1 MRVDVF
7 FGIQT
12 VTAADIANRV
22 VAVIDVL
29 RASTSITIAL
39 ANDAKNVIPFDSSE
53 EAVNRSKSFERS
65 EVRLAGERKIL
76 AIPGFDLGNS
86 PREFTRDAVEGKTIL
101 MSTTNGTA
109 TLAGVTGA
117 RDVLVASYVN
127 LSAVLAMLRSALRG
141 GTEVVLICA
150 GSERQFALEDAAC
163 AGRYARAIA
172 KRVPEVAVNDG
183 TQSCMLLDKKYGDN
197 IQRLFQDSTHG
208 KALIEAGFEEDLP
221 VCAAVDSYSVVPVF
235 QDRQITKI
243 GPDRGR

>member
-65 EVRLAGERKIL
+65 EVRLAGERKML

>member
-1 MRVDVF
+1 MRVEVF

-65 EVRLAGERKIL
+65 EVRLAGERRML

-150 GSERQFALEDAAC
+150 GRERQFALEDAAC
-163 AGRYARAIA
+163 AGRYARAIVR
-172 KRVPEVAVNDG
+172 RVPEVEVNDA
-183 TQSCMLLDKKYGDN
+183 TQACMLLDRKYGDN
-197 IQRLFQDSTHG
+197 IQRLFHDSAHG

-221 VCAAVDSYSVVPVF
+221 MCAAVDSYSVVPVY